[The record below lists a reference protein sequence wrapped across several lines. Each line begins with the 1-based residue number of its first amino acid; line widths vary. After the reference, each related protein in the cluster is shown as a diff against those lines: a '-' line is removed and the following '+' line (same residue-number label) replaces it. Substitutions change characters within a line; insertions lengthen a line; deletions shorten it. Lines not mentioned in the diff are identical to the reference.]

1 MLQQGLLNAGMITAT
16 RGLAVVSALP
26 EAYLALV
33 NTKCCSKG
41 ALGQAS
47 QDTSCTELT
56 SSDQVG

>member
-41 ALGQAS
+41 ALG
-47 QDTSCTELT
+47 
-56 SSDQVG
+56 